1 MKIVPYPIFLVED
14 NGIYL
19 KTLEKYLKDN
29 LKFNVH
35 IHTFLSG
42 EECLKNMNLK
52 PKIIILDYFLNSRSQ
67 DAANGLDIL
76 KQIDK
81 MYPETAVVM
90 LSSQDN
96 MKVATD
102 TMKYGAYDYISK
114 NENAFLRVH
123 NVINNI
129 NTMIIQATEIKIGRQ
144 VKRILIAWIV
154 LLVGAVIVMQVFF
167 PELMSRNN

>member
-1 MKIVPYPIFLVED
+1 MKTTPYPIFLVED

-19 KTLEKYLKDN
+19 KTLEKYLKEN
-29 LKFNVH
+29 LKFNVG

-42 EECLKNMNLK
+42 EDCLKNMALK
-52 PKIIILDYFLNSRSQ
+52 PKIVILDYFLNSTTP

-76 KQIDK
+76 KKIDT

-102 TMKYGAYDYISK
+102 TMKYGAYDYVSK

-129 NTMIIQATEIKIGRQ
+129 NTMITQAAEIKLGRQ

-154 LLVGAVIVMQVFF
+154 LLVGAAVVMKFFF
-167 PELMSRNN
+167 PELMKNV